1 MRQGRRSGRVAE
13 ELPLNANPPRT
24 RSLPLFVARRSP
36 IVVVPPFQLI
46 ELFSN
51 KLLHLLHLLWS
62 SGGWIHEGFPL
73 DLSVSGWVGESLFL
87 QCMCLVPFL
96 LLPLWWIPL
105 LWPPIGNQYPR
116 KRLGDNQW
124 PKESCSHCHK
134 DSQDIPRKCWTPD
147 KISSG
152 SLSPSPIPFLLLRW
166 S

>member
-73 DLSVSGWVGESLFL
+73 DLCQWVGGGVF
-87 QCMCLVPFL
+87 VP
-96 LLPLWWIPL
+96 PVHVPGSIP
-105 LWPPIGNQYPR
+105 P
-116 KRLGDNQW
+116 
-124 PKESCSHCHK
+124 
-134 DSQDIPRKCWTPD
+134 
-147 KISSG
+147 
-152 SLSPSPIPFLLLRW
+152 PSPPLVVDSSFMASDWESISQEAFRGQSVGEGVLFPLP
-166 S
+166 